1 MSLSCHAVIFDLDGV
16 LIDSQAAIRQRWKRW
31 AAHHDIPFEEV
42 EAVYHGR
49 PMAEVIDAVA
59 PDLDL
64 QEEMDR
70 MDQLAAPEDGALQ
83 AFPGAAALLEA
94 LPDGRWTIATSGRR
108 STATGRLRASGLPM
122 PDTLVTADDVSRG
135 KPAPDPYRLAAKR
148 LGRSPE
154 QCVVFEDAP
163 AGVESARRAGAAVI
177 GIASHSPPEA
187 LRDATAVLD
196 RLSDV
201 HIEEGSNGTP
211 LHVHWSAV
219 ARS

>member
-1 MSLSCHAVIFDLDGV
+1 MSIPCHAVIFDLDGV
-16 LIDSQAAIRQRWKRW
+16 LIDSQAAIRQRWQRW

-42 EAVYHGR
+42 KAVYHGR

-59 PDLDL
+59 PNLDL
-64 QEEMDR
+64 QEEIARMDR
-70 MDQLAAPEDGALQ
+70 LAAPEDGALR
-83 AFPGAAALLEA
+83 AFAGAEALLDA
-94 LPDGRWTIATSGRR
+94 LPNDRWTIATSGRR
-108 STATGRLRASGLPM
+108 STATGRLQAAGLPM
-122 PDTLVTADDVSRG
+122 PDTLVTADDVAHG
-135 KPAPDPYRLAAKR
+135 KPAPDPYRLAAER
-148 LGRSPE
+148 LDFPAD

-163 AGVESARRAGAAVI
+163 AGIESARRAGAAVL

-201 HIEEGSNGTP
+201 QIEEGPDAP
-211 LHVHWSAV
+211 LRVHWSS